1 MPKKA
6 RKSNV
11 AREIRS
17 AGNRSEAFARGQRRV
32 STPRGRSSALTL
44 YAQQTGQQLAQAQR
58 REEMDEFYQQR
69 AQESQAQEELQRQRE
84 AQVRATAL
92 AESQARE
99 QARQGAREQVR
110 GIRQRQA
117 QQRATEQQALSD
129 RLGRAQAR
137 VSANLERRQGLQL
150 ARQQQQIQV
159 QQAQAQLHQQRQQH
173 NEALAQQR
181 QIASRKAEAKE
192 QVAQQQLALQREGMS
207 RQDRLIDAHFSQMRS
222 MFLEAQQGQERRLG
236 EIEGKMNEGLR
247 QLENQRRQ
255 QIDITYLNRASGR
268 ALDHSSLAPPPA
280 NTGLQRPQ
288 LQLQRA
294 DTTESEASQL
304 ADEILGRGTTSDRR
318 GQARQVSTPMFQ
330 TARQNLAKT
339 LTEGDYKNIAIQYDA
354 ELRRRERQDRRDKA
368 LALARRRDLIQ
379 DAPTP
384 EQIDRRKKFIT
395 EGDPPEPEPEPE
407 PLSLVPQRS
416 DASTIP
422 FVDSDDEVVNYQGRK
437 IRLGNIRAQNISSS
451 ESEGEDATNT
461 ASPTPRIR
469 TKPSDF
475 FNVPKKPVVRRGSDP
490 EPEPELDLEVVP
502 LNVSQTNVNPTT
514 ITENITAGVGQA
526 GQLVGEGVSSGLRAG
541 AGVVGGIA
549 TGLGEAVYN
558 QLPQPRDVGLALG
571 QGAIAGGKAVGQGAI
586 AGIGALAQA
595 GAGAV
600 AEYLE
605 PEPEP
610 EVISD
615 KPQPLLQNVNPLEVI
630 TGRFTSG
637 NDRDG
642 WRPTRYKLTDV
653 DGVVGKRVKGKVYY
667 VMKKD
672 GRNVQIV
679 DITNPKLTKW
689 NNVGV
694 DRFDRLIKSGKISM

>member
-11 AREIRS
+11 ARDIRS

-44 YAQQTGQQLAQAQR
+44 YAQQSQQQVAGAQR
-58 REEMDEFYQQR
+58 REAMDEFYQQR
-69 AQESQAQEELQRQRE
+69 AQESQAQEQAQRERE

-99 QARQGAREQVR
+99 QARQGARAQVR
-110 GIRQRQA
+110 GIRDRQA
-117 QQRATEQQALSD
+117 QQKATEQQALSD
-129 RLGRAQAR
+129 RVGRAQAR
-137 VSANLERRQGLQL
+137 VSAQKERRQGLLL
-150 ARQQQQIQV
+150 ARQQQQLQV
-159 QQAQAQLHQQRQQH
+159 QESQAQLHQQRQQH

-181 QIASRKAEAKE
+181 QIQSRKAEARE
-192 QVAQQQLALQREGMS
+192 QVAQQQLALQKEGMS
-207 RQDRLIDAHFSQMRS
+207 RQDRLIDAHFSQMRG

-236 EIEGKMNEGLR
+236 EIEGRMNEGLR
-247 QLENQRRQ
+247 QLQNQRKQ
-255 QIDITYLNRASGR
+255 PIDITYLNRASGR
-268 ALDHSSLAPPPA
+268 GLDHSSLAPPPS
-280 NTGLQRPQ
+280 NTGLQRQ
-288 LQLQRA
+288 LTRS
-294 DTTESEASQL
+294 DTTDSEASQL

-318 GQARQVSTPMFQ
+318 GQARQTTTPMFQ
-330 TARQNLAKT
+330 MARQNLAKT
-339 LTEGDYKNIAIQYDA
+339 LSAGDYKNIAQNYDA
-354 ELRRRERQDRRDKA
+354 ELRRQERVDRRNKA
-368 LALARRRDLIQ
+368 IALARRQDLVE

-384 EQIDRRKKFIT
+384 EQIDRRKKFILEAQISRGLS
-395 EGDPPEPEPEPE
+395 EGDPPEPEPE
-407 PLSLVPQRS
+407 PLSLVP
-416 DASTIP
+416 DLP
-422 FVDSDDEVVNYQGRK
+422 D
-437 IRLGNIRAQNISSS
+437 
-451 ESEGEDATNT
+451 
-461 ASPTPRIR
+461 
-469 TKPSDF
+469 
-475 FNVPKKPVVRRGSDP
+475 
-490 EPEPELDLEVVP
+490 PEPELDLEIVP
-502 LNVSQTNVNPTT
+502 LNVSQTNINP
-514 ITENITAGVGQA
+514 ISLSENISAGVGQA
-526 GQLVGEGVSSGLRAG
+526 GQLVGEGISSGLRAG

-571 QGAIAGGKAVGQGAI
+571 EGAIAGGKGAI

-600 AEYLE
+600 SDLLE
-605 PEPEP
+605 GS
-610 EVISD
+610 SD
-615 KPQPLLQNVNPLEVI
+615 DDAPQVVSEKPQPLLENVNPLEVI

-637 NDRDG
+637 NDTDG

-653 DGVVGKRVKGKVYY
+653 DGVVGKKVKGKVYY

-694 DRFDRLIKSGKISM
+694 GRFDKLIKAGKITM

>member
-11 AREIRS
+11 GRDIRS

-44 YAQQTGQQLAQAQR
+44 YAQQSQQQVAGAQR
-58 REEMDEFYQQR
+58 REAMDEFYQQR
-69 AQESQAQEELQRQRE
+69 AQESQAQEQLQRERE

-99 QARQGAREQVR
+99 QVRQGARAQVR
-110 GIRQRQA
+110 GIRERQA

-137 VSANLERRQGLQL
+137 VSAREQVKQQQRATEQKALSDRVGRAQERVSAQKKRRQGLLL
-150 ARQQQQIQV
+150 ARQQQQLQV
-159 QQAQAQLHQQRQQH
+159 QQGQAQLHQQREQH
-173 NEALAQQR
+173 NQTLAQQR
-181 QIASRKAEAKE
+181 QIESRKAEIVE
-192 QVAQQQLALQREGMS
+192 QIAEQQLAFAREGMS
-207 RQDRLIDAHFSQMRS
+207 RQDRLIDAHFSQMRG

-236 EIEGKMNEGLR
+236 EIQGRMNEGLR
-247 QLENQRRQ
+247 QLQDQRQQ

-268 ALDHSSLAPPPA
+268 GLDHSSLAPPPS
-280 NTGLQRPQ
+280 NTGLQRQ
-288 LQLQRA
+288 LTRS
-294 DTTESEASQL
+294 DTTDSEASQL

-318 GQARQVSTPMFQ
+318 GQARQTTTPMFQ
-330 TARQNLAKT
+330 MARQNLAKT
-339 LTEGDYKNIAIQYDA
+339 LSAGDYQNIAKNYDA
-354 ELRRRERQDRRDKA
+354 ELRRQERVDRRNKA
-368 LALARRRDLIQ
+368 IALARRQDLLD
-379 DAPTP
+379 DAPSP
-384 EQIDRRKKFIT
+384 EQLERRRRFIQQ
-395 EGDPPEPEPEPE
+395 GNE
-407 PLSLVPQRS
+407 PLSLVP
-416 DASTIP
+416 
-422 FVDSDDEVVNYQGRK
+422 DSD
-437 IRLGNIRAQNISSS
+437 

-469 TKPSDF
+469 KKPSDF
-475 FNVPKKPVVRRGSDP
+475 FNLP
-490 EPEPELDLEVVP
+490 EPEPELEDIRPYIPPRPSLT
-502 LNVSQTNVNPTT
+502 QTGPSLS
-514 ITENITAGVGQA
+514 ENISAGVSQA
-526 GQLVGEGVSSGLRAG
+526 GQLVGEGISGGLRAG

-558 QLPQPRDVGLALG
+558 QLPQPRDVGIALG
-571 QGAIAGGKAVGQGAI
+571 EGAIAGGKGAI

-600 AEYLE
+600 SDLLE
-605 PEPEP
+605 GS
-610 EVISD
+610 SD
-615 KPQPLLQNVNPLEVI
+615 DDAPQVVSEKPQPLLENVNPLEVI

-637 NDRDG
+637 NDTDG

-653 DGVVGKRVKGKVYY
+653 DGVVGKKVKGKVYY

-694 DRFDRLIKSGKISM
+694 ARFDKLIKAGKISM

>member
-11 AREIRS
+11 ARDIRS

-44 YAQQTGQQLAQAQR
+44 YAQQSQQQVAGAQR
-58 REEMDEFYQQR
+58 REAMDEFYQQR
-69 AQESQAQEELQRQRE
+69 AQESQAQEQAQRERE

-99 QARQGAREQVR
+99 QARQGARAQVR
-110 GIRQRQA
+110 GIRDRQA
-117 QQRATEQQALSD
+117 QQKATEQQALSD

-137 VSANLERRQGLQL
+137 VSAREQVKQQQRATEQQALSDRVGRAQARVSAQKERRQGLLL
-150 ARQQQQIQV
+150 ARQQQQLQV
-159 QQAQAQLHQQRQQH
+159 QESQAQLHQQRQQH

-181 QIASRKAEAKE
+181 QIQSRKAEARE
-192 QVAQQQLALQREGMS
+192 QVAQQQLALQKEGMS
-207 RQDRLIDAHFSQMRS
+207 RQDRLIDAHFSQMRG

-236 EIEGKMNEGLR
+236 EIEGRMNEGLR
-247 QLENQRRQ
+247 QLQNQRKQ
-255 QIDITYLNRASGR
+255 PIDITYLNRASGR
-268 ALDHSSLAPPPA
+268 GLDHSSLAPPPS
-280 NTGLQRPQ
+280 NTGLQRQ
-288 LQLQRA
+288 LTRS
-294 DTTESEASQL
+294 DTTDSEASQL

-318 GQARQVSTPMFQ
+318 GQARQTTTPMFQ
-330 TARQNLAKT
+330 MARQNLAKT
-339 LTEGDYKNIAIQYDA
+339 LSAGDYKNIAQNYDA
-354 ELRRRERQDRRDKA
+354 ELRRQERVDRRNKA
-368 LALARRRDLIQ
+368 IALARRQDLVE

-384 EQIDRRKKFIT
+384 EQIDRRKKFILEAQISRGLS
-395 EGDPPEPEPEPE
+395 EGDPPEPEPE
-407 PLSLVPQRS
+407 PLSLVP
-416 DASTIP
+416 DLP
-422 FVDSDDEVVNYQGRK
+422 D
-437 IRLGNIRAQNISSS
+437 
-451 ESEGEDATNT
+451 
-461 ASPTPRIR
+461 
-469 TKPSDF
+469 
-475 FNVPKKPVVRRGSDP
+475 
-490 EPEPELDLEVVP
+490 PEPELDLEIVP
-502 LNVSQTNVNPTT
+502 LNVSQTNINP
-514 ITENITAGVGQA
+514 ISLSENISAGVGQA
-526 GQLVGEGVSSGLRAG
+526 GQLVGEGISSGLRAG

-571 QGAIAGGKAVGQGAI
+571 EGAIAGGKGAI

-600 AEYLE
+600 SDLLE
-605 PEPEP
+605 GS
-610 EVISD
+610 SD
-615 KPQPLLQNVNPLEVI
+615 DDAPQVVSEKPQPLLENVNPLEVI

-637 NDRDG
+637 NDTDG

-653 DGVVGKRVKGKVYY
+653 DGVVGKKVKGKVYY

-694 DRFDRLIKSGKISM
+694 GRFDKLIKAGKITM

>member
-11 AREIRS
+11 GRDIRS

-44 YAQQTGQQLAQAQR
+44 YAQQSQQQVAGAQR
-58 REEMDEFYQQR
+58 REAMDEFYQQR
-69 AQESQAQEELQRQRE
+69 AQESQAQEQLQRERE

-99 QARQGAREQVR
+99 QVRQGARAQVR
-110 GIRQRQA
+110 GIRERQA

-137 VSANLERRQGLQL
+137 VSAREQVKQQQRATEQKALSDRVGRAQERVSAQKKRRQGLLL
-150 ARQQQQIQV
+150 ARQQQQLQV
-159 QQAQAQLHQQRQQH
+159 QQGQAQLHQQREQH
-173 NEALAQQR
+173 NQTLAQQR
-181 QIASRKAEAKE
+181 QIESRKAEIVE
-192 QVAQQQLALQREGMS
+192 QIAGQQLAFAREGMS
-207 RQDRLIDAHFSQMRS
+207 RQDRLIDAHFSQMRG

-236 EIEGKMNEGLR
+236 EIQGRMNEGLR
-247 QLENQRRQ
+247 QLQDQRQQ

-268 ALDHSSLAPPPA
+268 GLDHSSLAPPPS
-280 NTGLQRPQ
+280 NTGLQRQ
-288 LQLQRA
+288 LTRS
-294 DTTESEASQL
+294 DTTDSEASQL

-318 GQARQVSTPMFQ
+318 GQARQITTPMFQ
-330 TARQNLAKT
+330 EARKNLAKT
-339 LTEGDYKNIAIQYDA
+339 LSAGDYQNVAKNYDA
-354 ELRRRERQDRRDKA
+354 ELRRQERVDRRNKAIALAKRQD
-368 LALARRRDLIQ
+368 LID

-384 EQIDRRKKFIT
+384 EQIDRRKKFILEAQISRGLS
-395 EGDPPEPEPEPE
+395 EGDPPEPEPE
-407 PLSLVPQRS
+407 PLSLVP
-416 DASTIP
+416 
-422 FVDSDDEVVNYQGRK
+422 DSN
-437 IRLGNIRAQNISSS
+437 LL
-451 ESEGEDATNT
+451 
-461 ASPTPRIR
+461 
-469 TKPSDF
+469 
-475 FNVPKKPVVRRGSDP
+475 DP
-490 EPEPELDLEVVP
+490 EPELEDIRP
-502 LNVSQTNVNPTT
+502 ISLS
-514 ITENITAGVGQA
+514 ENISAGVSQA
-526 GQLVGEGVSSGLRAG
+526 GQLVGEGISGGLRAG

-558 QLPQPRDVGLALG
+558 QLPQPRDVGIALG
-571 QGAIAGGKAVGQGAI
+571 EGAIAGGKGAI

-600 AEYLE
+600 SDLLE
-605 PEPEP
+605 GS
-610 EVISD
+610 SD
-615 KPQPLLQNVNPLEVI
+615 DDAPQVVSEKPQPLLENVNPLEVI

-637 NDRDG
+637 NDTDG

-653 DGVVGKRVKGKVYY
+653 DGVVGKKVKGKVYY

-694 DRFDRLIKSGKISM
+694 ARFDKLIKAGKISM

>member
-32 STPRGRSSALTL
+32 STPRGRSSNLTL
-44 YAQQTGQQLAQAQR
+44 YAQQSQQQVAGAQR
-58 REEMDEFYQQR
+58 REAMDEFYQQR
-69 AQESQAQEELQRQRE
+69 AQESQAQEQAQRERE

-99 QARQGAREQVR
+99 LTRQGARAQVR
-110 GIRQRQA
+110 GIRERQS
-117 QQRATEQQALSD
+117 QQKATEQQALSN

-137 VSANLERRQGLQL
+137 VSANLQRRQGLQL
-150 ARQQQQIQV
+150 ARQQQQLQV
-159 QQAQAQLHQQRQQH
+159 QQQQAQLHQQRQQH

-181 QIASRKAEAKE
+181 QIQSRKAEARE
-192 QVAQQQLALQREGMS
+192 QVSQQQLALQREGMS
-207 RQDRLIDAHFSQMRS
+207 RQDRLIDAHFSQMRG
-222 MFLEAQQGQERRLG
+222 MFMEAQQGQERRLG

-247 QLENQRRQ
+247 QLQNQRQ
-255 QIDITYLNRASGR
+255 QPIDITYLNRASGR
-268 ALDHSSLAPPPA
+268 ELDHSSLAPPPS
-280 NTGLQRPQ
+280 NTGLNRPQ
-288 LQLQRA
+288 LQLKRA
-294 DTTESEASQL
+294 DTTDSEASQL

-318 GQARQVSTPMFQ
+318 GKERQVSTPAFQ
-330 TARQNLAKT
+330 EARQSLAKT
-339 LTEGDYKNIAIQYDA
+339 LTEGDYKNVGIQYDA
-354 ELRRRERQDRRDKA
+354 ELRRQERVDRRNKA
-368 LALARRRDLIQ
+368 KALARRQDLIQ

-384 EQIDRRKKFIT
+384 EQLDRRKNFIQQ
-395 EGDPPEPEPEPE
+395 GE
-407 PLSLVPQRS
+407 PLSLVPQSS

-422 FVDSDDEVVNYQGRK
+422 FVDSSSSSSSDDGDDDLVVNYQGK
-437 IRLGNIRAQNISSS
+437 TFKLGDIK
-451 ESEGEDATNT
+451 
-461 ASPTPRIR
+461 AST
-469 TKPSDF
+469 SYFD
-475 FNVPKKPVVRRGSDP
+475 
-490 EPEPELDLEVVP
+490 EPEPELDLEIVP
-502 LNVSQTNVNPTT
+502 LNVSQTNVNP
-514 ITENITAGVGQA
+514 ISLSENISAGVGQA
-526 GQLVGEGVSSGLRAG
+526 GQLVGEGISSGLRAG

-571 QGAIAGGKAVGQGAI
+571 EGAIAGGKAVGQGAI

-600 AEYLE
+600 SDLLE
-605 PEPEP
+605 VSSDEDAPQ
-610 EVISD
+610 VISTG

-637 NDRDG
+637 SDRDG
-642 WRPTRYKLTDV
+642 WRPTRYKLTDN
-653 DGVVGKRVKGKVYY
+653 DGVIGKKVKGKVYY

-672 GRNVQIV
+672 GRNVSIV

-694 DRFDRLIKSGKISM
+694 GKFDKLIKAGQISL